1 MPILVK
7 MCFLVSFR
15 GNTTTNICFIY
26 MHPRGAFMGC
36 LADVVY
42 ALFLL
47 FVWKDRKDCLSLQSR
62 IIRTIYVGQS
72 IDYRKT

>member
-1 MPILVK
+1 
-7 MCFLVSFR
+7 
-15 GNTTTNICFIY
+15 
-26 MHPRGAFMGC
+26 MGC